1 MHLQRNDDS
10 NLVYSVETRADLGSG
25 VWTNAGYSVL
35 GTNVMGAGTFYD
47 VVTNSIPMDAEKAF
61 IRLRIDYP

>member
-1 MHLQRNDDS
+1 
-10 NLVYSVETRADLGSG
+10 

-47 VVTNSIPMDAEKAF
+47 VVTNSIPINAEKAF